1 MPSVVMESL
10 ELTIY
15 LMLVFSLAV
24 IAFYA
29 CDDDDQTPLP

>member
-1 MPSVVMESL
+1 MDSL

-15 LMLVFSLAV
+15 LLLVFSLAV
-24 IAFYA
+24 IVFYA

>member
-1 MPSVVMESL
+1 MDSL

>member
-1 MPSVVMESL
+1 MESL